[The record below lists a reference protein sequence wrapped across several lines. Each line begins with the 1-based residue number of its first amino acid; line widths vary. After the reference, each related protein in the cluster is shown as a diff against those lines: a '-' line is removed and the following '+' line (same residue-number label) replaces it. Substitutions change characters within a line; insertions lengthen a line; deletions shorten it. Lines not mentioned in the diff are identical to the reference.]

1 MSIENTFIKKSI
13 LEDKVF
19 YNDNKN
25 NLLYLIILMICIVTS
40 VQIMLN
46 RKIIRDPIIRTSFK
60 DDYDISNNII
70 RADSSKQTVG
80 ILVDAANKNGV
91 DLYINGELVLKNV
104 NGRANIV
111 CNFGDVCT
119 LSNAYE
125 EDIKVYVN
133 SSKIFFADEYGNLFS
148 SITVRACSEVNY
160 YLRIEK

>member
-1 MSIENTFIKKSI
+1 M
-13 LEDKVF
+13 F

-60 DDYDISNNII
+60 DDYDISDNII
-70 RADSSKQTVG
+70 RAESSKQTVG
-80 ILVDAANKNGV
+80 IFVETADENGI
-91 DLYINGELVLKNV
+91 DLCVNGELVLENV

-125 EDIKVYVN
+125 EDIRVYVN
-133 SSKIFFADEYGNLFS
+133 SSNVFFADEYGNLFS